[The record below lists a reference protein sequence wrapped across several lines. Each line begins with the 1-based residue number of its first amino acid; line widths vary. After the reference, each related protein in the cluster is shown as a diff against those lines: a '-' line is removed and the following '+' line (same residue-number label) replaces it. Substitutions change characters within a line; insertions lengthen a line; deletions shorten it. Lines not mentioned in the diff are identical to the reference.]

1 MKNLKK
7 RKATRSRA
15 DKRIVCESRS
25 ITDERQKMI
34 EIQVAKRKQISS
46 AEEKKNE
53 NRKRAR
59 KGELSYAEA
68 CKINTG
74 NDDS

>member
-1 MKNLKK
+1 
-7 RKATRSRA
+7 
-15 DKRIVCESRS
+15 
-25 ITDERQKMI
+25 MI